1 MIGKQYDAKSSPQH
15 THIPWNQQNTT
26 HYNENTTVSHM
37 KILISHQQKHIHTF
51 RLEGYV
57 SFAVAQIMAKIVKN
71 RRPQDFEAE
80 SPEGP
85 AQ

>member
-1 MIGKQYDAKSSPQH
+1 M
-15 THIPWNQQNTT
+15 
-26 HYNENTTVSHM
+26 VSHM
-37 KILISHQQKHIHTF
+37 KILISHQQKQIHTF

-57 SFAVAQIMAKIVKN
+57 SFAVSQIMAKIVKV
-71 RRPQDFEAE
+71 RFLKKVEAE